1 MLGPFN
7 LSDENSL
14 MSGFKDLNIERMK
27 VSFDFDS
34 PDAYTTFISETIG
47 PLQKVLA
54 NQTSKRKK
62 EILKVVTEAAE
73 KYADRNTGMTSFL
86 NEAILIIGKK

>member
-1 MLGPFN
+1 
-7 LSDENSL
+7 

-34 PDAYTTFISETIG
+34 PNTYTTFISETIG
-47 PLQKVLA
+47 SLQKALA

-62 EILKVVTEAAE
+62 EILKVVTETTE
-73 KYADRNTGMTSFL
+73 KYADRNTGMTSFV
-86 NEAILIIGKK
+86 NEAIM